1 VVEIWMERPVKADV
15 EAVLRRYFG
24 LLRGGRIPE
33 AEQLV
38 EHTPVRHVLRAL
50 WKGSVG
56 ASEDDEADSRLAAGE
71 WERDLSWLGDI
82 DLGNFSWGHTGSHVS
97 AEVTYRAQTI
107 EVALSFWV
115 KQTDDGWIVSGPAT
129 LW

>member
-1 VVEIWMERPVKADV
+1 MEIWVERPVKADV

-24 LLRGGRIPE
+24 LLRGGQIPE

-38 EHTPVRHVLRAL
+38 DHTPVRHVLRSL

-56 ASEDDEADSRLAAGE
+56 ASAEDDEADSRLAAGE
-71 WERDLSWLGDI
+71 WERDLSWLGAL
-82 DLGNFSWGHTGSHVS
+82 DLGGFSWGPTGSHVS
-97 AEVTYRAQTI
+97 VEVTYRAQTI

-115 KQTDDGWIVSGPAT
+115 KQTDAGWGVSGPAT